1 MNESYTN
8 ISNFSFF
15 SRAQRQLDTM
25 ISKLES
31 IGIQEHGV
39 TEEYIRDSGAELLR
53 LLLQDHLDKLAHDE
67 NRFASVSTA
76 DCLPRNHIRQG
87 TTRALVSLFGSVTV
101 TQLSYSQRQA
111 SSLFPLDAGLNLHV
125 DQYSDGVR
133 RRIVGD
139 VIDRSYDQ
147 AIEHHKENCSGLIGK
162 RQAIKL
168 TKQVASDFVGFYE
181 RRTVSDEQ
189 TGDLLVLSF
198 DGKVV
203 VMRPDGLR
211 EVTGARWSLQGGEAI
226 LKLRSIRSSG
236 DWD

>member
-31 IGIQEHGV
+31 VGIQEHGV

-53 LLLQDHLDKLAHDE
+53 LLLQNHLDKLAHDE

-87 TTRALVSLFGSVTV
+87 TTRALVSLFGPVTV

-111 SSLFPLDAGLNLHV
+111 SSLFPLDAQLNLYV
-125 DQYSDGVR
+125 DPNTQ
-133 RRIVGD
+133 
-139 VIDRSYDQ
+139 
-147 AIEHHKENCSGLIGK
+147 
-162 RQAIKL
+162 
-168 TKQVASDFVGFYE
+168 
-181 RRTVSDEQ
+181 TV
-189 TGDLLVLSF
+189 
-198 DGKVV
+198 
-203 VMRPDGLR
+203 
-211 EVTGARWSLQGGEAI
+211 
-226 LKLRSIRSSG
+226 
-236 DWD
+236 

>member
-1 MNESYTN
+1 MARKIRKLSHNKGRKWRPFYGVIKVAKQPPVNESYTN

-53 LLLQDHLDKLAHDE
+53 LLLGHLDKLAHDE
-67 NRFASVSTA
+67 SRFASVSTV
-76 DCLPRNHIRQG
+76 DSFPRNHVRQG
-87 TTRALVSLFGSVTV
+87 TTRTLV
-101 TQLSYSQRQA
+101 
-111 SSLFPLDAGLNLHV
+111 SLFPLDAQLNLHV

-162 RQAIKL
+162 RQAIKRNCS
-168 TKQVASDFVGFYE
+168 KFG
-181 RRTVSDEQ
+181 
-189 TGDLLVLSF
+189 
-198 DGKVV
+198 GKF
-203 VMRPDGLR
+203 RGS
-211 EVTGARWSLQGGEAI
+211 TSTAQ
-226 LKLRSIRSSG
+226 
-236 DWD
+236 

>member
-31 IGIQEHGV
+31 IGIQEHSV

-53 LLLQDHLDKLAHDE
+53 LLLGHFDKLAHDE
-67 NRFASVSTA
+67 GRFASVSTA
-76 DCLPRNHIRQG
+76 DSFPRNHVRQG
-87 TTRALVSLFGSVTV
+87 TTCTLVSLFGSVTV
-101 TQLSYSQRQA
+101 TRLSYSQ
-111 SSLFPLDAGLNLHV
+111 
-125 DQYSDGVR
+125 
-133 RRIVGD
+133 
-139 VIDRSYDQ
+139 
-147 AIEHHKENCSGLIGK
+147 

-181 RRTVSDEQ
+181 QRTVSDEQ

-198 DGKVV
+198 DGKGV
-203 VMRPDGLR
+203 VMRPNGLR
-211 EVTGARWSLQGGEAI
+211 ECTQ
-226 LKLRSIRSSG
+226 KLVMHQSS
-236 DWD
+236 